1 MTNTAGPANRNAIYL
16 IMLLVPLFWGGA
28 FGTTKHVVTEIPP
41 LTTAAVRFFLA
52 GLLMNAWVAYRGGW
66 NWEPV
71 KRRWPGLLLLAVTG
85 VFFYNVFF
93 NIGIKYT
100 SAINGALVIVV
111 NPITTAIVAVAFLGE
126 AWSWRLVAGITLS
139 FLGVLTTITKGSLAV
154 LTSLSFS
161 YGDLLMIGGV
171 VSWTA
176 YTTIA
181 KLVMKDVPPLLATSV
196 STLAG
201 SVMLLA
207 ATLVEDGWSRLPAVS
222 AQTALEMV
230 YLIIFPTVVAFFLFN
245 TGIKRIGAS
254 RASAYI
260 NLMPVNAIW
269 IAAVF
274 YGETVTLAHLAGA
287 VLIIGGLLLV
297 TVFDIRPAANDSR
310 TSSAGES

>member
-1 MTNTAGPANRNAIYL
+1 VTNPAVPATRTAIYF

-41 LTTAAVRFFLA
+41 LTTAACRFFLA
-52 GLLMNAWVAYRGGW
+52 GLLMTAWVAWRDGW
-66 NWEPV
+66 DWEPV
-71 KRRWPGLLLLAVTG
+71 KRRWRGLLLLAVTG
-85 VFFYNVFF
+85 VFLYNIFF
-93 NIGIKYT
+93 NVGMKYT

-111 NPITTAIVAVAFLGE
+111 NPVTTALVAVTLLGE
-126 AWSWRLVAGITLS
+126 PWSWRLGAGLALA
-139 FLGVLTTITKGSLAV
+139 FLGVLVTITKGSLAV
-154 LTSLSFS
+154 LASLSFS
-161 YGDLLMIGGV
+161 YGDLLMVGGV
-171 VSWTA
+171 LSWTA
-176 YTTIA
+176 YTTVG

-207 ATLVEDGWSRLPAVS
+207 ASLIEDGWARLPAVS
-222 AQTALEMV
+222 AQTALEMA
-230 YLIIFPTVVAFFLFN
+230 YLIVFPTVVAFFLFN

-274 YGETVTLAHLAGA
+274 YGETVTPAHLAGA

-297 TVFDIRPAANDSR
+297 TIFDKK
-310 TSSAGES
+310 

>member
-1 MTNTAGPANRNAIYL
+1 MTNPSGPANRNTIYL
-16 IMLLVPLFWGGA
+16 LMLFVPLFWGGA

-52 GLLMNAWVAYRGGW
+52 GLLMTAWVAYRGGW
-66 NWEPV
+66 DWAPIR
-71 KRRWPGLLLLAVTG
+71 RRWPGLLLLAVTG

-93 NIGIKYT
+93 NVGMKYT

-111 NPITTAIVAVAFLGE
+111 NPVTTALVAVTLLGE
-126 AWSWRLVAGITLS
+126 AWSWRLGAGLALS
-139 FLGVLTTITKGSLAV
+139 FLGVLVTITKGSLAV
-154 LTSLSFS
+154 LASLSFS

-171 VSWTA
+171 ASWTA
-176 YTTIA
+176 YTTIG
-181 KLVMKDVPPLLATSV
+181 KIVMKDVPPLLATSV

-201 SVMLLA
+201 SVVLLA
-207 ATLVEDGWSRLPAVS
+207 ATLFEDGWSRLPAVS
-222 AQTALEMV
+222 AQTAAEMV
-230 YLIIFPTVVAFFLFN
+230 YLVIFPTVVAFFLFN

-287 VLIIGGLLLV
+287 VLIIGGLLLI
-297 TVFDIRPAANDSR
+297 TVFDIRPAGNGAQPRPATSR
-310 TSSAGES
+310 